1 MYNGRSFLVSW
12 FGWVA
17 ILVSPSLPPAARKLF
32 FFSAPE
38 YFSPQKEEEKTFP
51 SRRICLRGKERGRG
65 QLRVSRTARGK
76 ANPAAH
82 SVGEKRELSHFISP
96 HMARRQFE
104 RYAVWRR
111 KRSKRAKSRTLFRLI
126 FFGGRLRWTANVIGT
141 MGAGINYSRE
151 KKKKKGYRLHRRPF
165 RSEARWL
172 QMLLRF
178 SEGASW
184 LGICCSS

>member
-1 MYNGRSFLVSW
+1 M
-12 FGWVA
+12 
-17 ILVSPSLPPAARKLF
+17 SPSLPPAARKLF

-141 MGAGINYSRE
+141 MGAGINFSRE
-151 KKKKKGYRLHRRPF
+151 RRRRRAIGCTAAHF
-165 RSEARWL
+165 EAKPEQWL

-184 LGICCSS
+184 VFAAAVRCQKGDFSVLFWS